1 MKIHSIIRRNRD
13 EVPELYGDRNDLFSL
28 QHDMNQLFDEF
39 FGGLGLMPARGVSE
53 PLAMFSPR
61 LDCSETEKE
70 IKVTAELPGLTE
82 KDVEITL
89 EENTLTIKGEKKAEQ
104 EGKTAHSYRIERTY
118 GTFKRVIPLNA
129 KIRDDG
135 VKAGMKNGVLTVT
148 LTKAEPEK
156 SRGQKIQIVAE

>member
-1 MKIHSIIRRNRD
+1 MKIHSIMRRRD
-13 EVPELYGDRNDLFSL
+13 EAPETYGDRNDLFSL

-39 FGGLGLMPARGVSE
+39 FGGLGIVPARRVAE
-53 PLAMFSPR
+53 PLAMFTPR
-61 LDCSETEKE
+61 LDCTETEKE

-89 EENTLTIKGEKKAEQ
+89 EENSLVIKGEKKAEQ
-104 EGKTAHSYRIERTY
+104 ETKTAQSYRLERSY
-118 GTFKRVIPLNA
+118 GSFQRVIPLNG
-129 KIRDDG
+129 KVNPQD

-156 SRGQKIQIVAE
+156 ARGQKIEIKAG

>member
-1 MKIHSIIRRNRD
+1 MKIHSIMRRNRD

-28 QHDMNQLFDEF
+28 QHDMNQLFDEI
-39 FGGLGLMPARGVSE
+39 FGGTGMIPVRRVTE
-53 PLAMFSPR
+53 PLTMFTPR
-61 LDCSETEKE
+61 LDCTETEKE

-82 KDVEITL
+82 KDVDITL

-104 EGKTAHSYRIERTY
+104 ETKTAHSYRLERSY
-118 GTFKRVIPLNA
+118 GTFQRVIPLTAKVNA
-129 KIRDDG
+129 EG

-156 SRGQKIQIVAE
+156 ARGQKIQIKAE